1 MKNFKPIII
10 ALVALAVF
18 GCTSESE
25 PDQVSQAAS
34 DRAPDEKKTQATM
47 RTEDPV
53 SGKIRDVQFSVEQA
67 ILKSGTLELRQGSD
81 FFADLSAEIVL
92 FDDNPAGN
100 GFKVPSGGPG
110 LVPHLRLKQ
119 KLEDQGVPDT
129 QSLMGNYQLDL
140 VFGDSQPLG
149 VPFSIVLTA
158 EQHGTE
164 LRGSGFATYGDIKVI
179 QGKLDTTYQS
189 LDTLKLLAKRY
200 TRRNYERL
208 TVLNDFGTT
217 LYTNGSAN
225 PATAFVG
232 LEALDGNDER
242 RLVKLQFIM
251 GQNGWE
257 VANELEIDQIH
268 EAHPVLSELKGNLRT
283 VEGAKVQSV
292 AGDRFEKELQARA
305 LVGRIRGTSV
315 NCYLSEAANKASC
328 RAAGSLVNEGGYDC
342 FRSFYLMTN
351 DGPGWRYE
359 TDLEETQKVDY
370 KTGQVVEGRAPSQY
384 SCSA

>member
-34 DRAPDEKKTQATM
+34 DRAPDEKKTQAST

-100 GFKVPSGGPG
+100 RFKVPSDGPG

-158 EQHGTE
+158 E
-164 LRGSGFATYGDIKVI
+164 
-179 QGKLDTTYQS
+179 
-189 LDTLKLLAKRY
+189 
-200 TRRNYERL
+200 
-208 TVLNDFGTT
+208 
-217 LYTNGSAN
+217 
-225 PATAFVG
+225 
-232 LEALDGNDER
+232 
-242 RLVKLQFIM
+242 
-251 GQNGWE
+251 
-257 VANELEIDQIH
+257 
-268 EAHPVLSELKGNLRT
+268 
-283 VEGAKVQSV
+283 
-292 AGDRFEKELQARA
+292 
-305 LVGRIRGTSV
+305 
-315 NCYLSEAANKASC
+315 
-328 RAAGSLVNEGGYDC
+328 
-342 FRSFYLMTN
+342 
-351 DGPGWRYE
+351 
-359 TDLEETQKVDY
+359 
-370 KTGQVVEGRAPSQY
+370 
-384 SCSA
+384 